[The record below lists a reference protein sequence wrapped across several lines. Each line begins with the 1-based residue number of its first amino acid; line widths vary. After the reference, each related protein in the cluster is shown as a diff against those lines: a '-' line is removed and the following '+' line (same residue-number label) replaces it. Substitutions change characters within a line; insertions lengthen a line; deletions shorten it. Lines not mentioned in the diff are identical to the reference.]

1 MPQIRRTRL
10 NRREFIKLA
19 GILAGT
25 TAGVSCASEKR
36 VFLPY
41 IVPPEKEIVP
51 GELVYYST
59 TCTRCSANCGINA
72 RVVEKIYRN
81 RRIYVPVKLEGN
93 PLHPVNKGAL
103 CLRGQA
109 SISTLYA
116 YGRKLKE
123 DLFDRLYKF
132 ITGEGTQGFETGN
145 ERLLTPLAKSKDNT
159 FVKISW
165 EDALRMIKEK
175 YEESRNSGHKN
186 YLLSSHTSGTIS
198 ELIETFCNNLNI
210 VRLPEFISYSHATL
224 REANRRLFNN
234 KSIPFYRIE
243 DADLLI
249 TLGADV
255 VETFVSPVNYSSQIS
270 RAKMRD
276 DFRWIHVEPHI
287 SITGIS
293 AHHRFVIR
301 AGREKWLLLYF
312 LKNMRR
318 KSAIVNRLPDISIE
332 KASEITGLTKD
343 DILFILKLINSAQ
356 QPLIIAGGVST
367 ENDGG
372 LETAMLAG
380 LLQFTSGNTGLLD
393 FSLSENY
400 GSVGSYSDL
409 VEFSKLLERE
419 NSGIVFIHDSDPLGN
434 LAGAYNFKDGLKKA
448 KFTVGFSEF
457 MNKTMS
463 ECELV
468 LPLSD
473 PLESWGDAE
482 PHAGLRC
489 IIQPTTEPLFGTF
502 SSGDLFLKIMETLK
516 NKPAGSYQE
525 FLLRRWRREGGE
537 SYIEKLLNEGYV
549 QQRVEPRR
557 ITLNEGAIDELLRK
571 LKESENSSPVLVISG
586 SLRGLY
592 NEREDNPLLSEI
604 PDPLSSVSYG
614 EWVSVSLE
622 DAEELHIKDGELVE
636 IAIDSKSMSLPAKVQ
651 PGLNAGV
658 YSLHREFLKSDFINL
673 TPHGD
678 IARVIYG
685 IKIRKTGSIIEIP
698 ILSGSQ
704 YQQGRGIVPEHN
716 HTKQHKEE
724 TRHTLYPEPHHKE
737 YRWAM
742 VIDLELCTGCSACVA
757 ACYVENNVPVVGKK
771 LHLEGR
777 ELSWIRIETFFD
789 GEKPYMIPML
799 CQQCDFAPCESVCPV
814 YATYH
819 NPEGLNAQVYN
830 RCVGTRYCAN
840 NCPYKV
846 RRFNWFNFRL
856 EGFRALQYNPDV
868 WVRPRGV
875 MEKCTFCIQRIRRA
889 EDKAKDE
896 GRMVKDG
903 EIIPACAQTCPSGAI
918 TFGNILDTKSKVH
931 KLAHSERAYRVFE
944 HLGIEP
950 AVYYLKKRQNLN
962 KENL

>member
-1 MPQIRRTRL
+1 M

-19 GILAGT
+19 GIIAGT

-41 IVPPEKEIVP
+41 VVPPEREIVP
-51 GELVYYST
+51 GELVYYPT
-59 TCTRCSANCGINA
+59 TCTKCAANCGINA
-72 RVVEKIYRN
+72 RVVEKIYKN
-81 RRIYVPVKLEGN
+81 RRIHVPVKLEGN
-93 PLHPVNKGAL
+93 PLHPVNAGAL

-116 YGRKLKE
+116 YGREVKE

-132 ITGEGTQGFETGN
+132 ITGEGTPRLESGN
-145 ERLLTPLAKSKDNT
+145 DRLLTPLAKSRDNT
-159 FVKISW
+159 FVQVSW

-175 YEESRNSGHKN
+175 FEESRNSGLKN
-186 YLLSSHTSGTIS
+186 YLISSHTTGTIS

-210 VRLPEFISYSHATL
+210 VRLPELISYSHAAL

-243 DADLLI
+243 EADLLV

-255 VETFVSPVNYSSQIS
+255 VETFGSPVNYSLQIS
-270 RAKMRD
+270 RAKSRD
-276 DFRWIHVEPHI
+276 DFRWIHIEPHI

-293 AHHRFVIR
+293 AHQRFAIR
-301 AGREKWLLLYF
+301 TGREKWLLLYL
-312 LKNMRR
+312 LKNLRR
-318 KSAIVNRLPDISIE
+318 KSEVVNRLPALSLE
-332 KASEITGLTKD
+332 NVSEITGLVKE
-343 DILFILKLINSAQ
+343 DILFILKLINSARR
-356 QPLIIAGGVST
+356 PLIIAGGVST
-367 ENDGG
+367 ENDEG
-372 LETAMLAG
+372 LETAILTG
-380 LLQFTSGNTGLLD
+380 LLQFFSGGAELLD
-393 FSLSENY
+393 FSRSENY
-400 GSVGSYSDL
+400 RSAGSYSDL
-409 VEFSKLLERE
+409 LEFFKLLERGDT
-419 NSGIVFIHDSDPLGN
+419 GIVFIHDADPQGT

-457 MNKTMS
+457 MNETMS

-502 SSGDLFLKIMETLK
+502 SSGDLFLKIMEALK

-525 FLLRRWRREGGE
+525 FLLRRWSREDDK
-537 SYIEKLLNEGYV
+537 SYIEKLLNEGFV
-549 QQRVEPRR
+549 QHRVEPREV
-557 ITLNEGAIDELLRK
+557 TLNEDAIVEILKK
-571 LKESENSSPVLVISG
+571 LKGSENPSPVLVISE
-586 SLRGLY
+586 SLRGLF
-592 NEREDNPLLSEI
+592 NERAENPLLSEI
-604 PDPLSSVSYG
+604 PDPLSSVTYG
-614 EWVSVSLE
+614 EWISVSPE
-622 DAEELHIKDGELVE
+622 DAEELHIKDGDLVE
-636 IAIDSKSMSLPAKVQ
+636 ISIDSKSMTLPAKVQ

-658 YSLHREFLKSDFINL
+658 YSLYREFLKSDFINL
-673 TPHGD
+673 TPQGD
-678 IARVIYG
+678 INRIIYG
-685 IKIRKTGSIIEIP
+685 IKIRRTGNFMQIP
-698 ILSGSQ
+698 ILAGSQ
-704 YQQGRGIVPEHN
+704 YQKGRGIVPEDN
-716 HTKQHKEE
+716 HPEQHEE
-724 TRHTLYPEPHHKE
+724 EMRHTLYPEPHHKE

-757 ACYVENNVPVVGKK
+757 ACYIENNIPVVGKK
-771 LHLEGR
+771 LHIQGR
-777 ELSWIRIETFFD
+777 ELSWIRIESYFD
-789 GEKPYMIPML
+789 GEKPYLIPML

-846 RRFNWFNFRL
+846 RRFNWFNFRI
-856 EGFRALQYNPDV
+856 EGVRALQYNPDV

-896 GRMVKDG
+896 ERRVKDG
-903 EIIPACAQTCPSGAI
+903 EVIPACAQTCPSGAI
-918 TFGNILDTKSKVH
+918 TFGNILDTESKVY

-944 HLGIEP
+944 HLGVEP
-950 AVYYLKKRQNLN
+950 AIYYLKK
-962 KENL
+962 KKG